1 MPSSRSRSVLSGPAA
16 SVTSFRSAQSVTPS
30 MSNSQAPSRRS
41 VVFAKKGRG
50 GPRRAASVGSR
61 STRAPSTR
69 SARSGRSSARPQTA
83 PRATARKA
91 LSSGVLSIS
100 PALAHAYWDAALHS
114 TPPNI
119 PTTYG
124 NFTCVNSIARFAIS
138 TGASLPTQ
146 LQVTWTPSALRITR
160 FSGALSGATKLASY
174 QQSQLNSSNTA
185 PLDIRP
191 LRMCFKIRNTTSALN
206 VASNIVAVL
215 VPQSI
220 SLQYSATGGA
230 DMPFISA
237 AGVASLWSL
246 CENNPM
252 AASFTGAELSKGG
265 KTFVMPPASF
275 TAYNQY
281 SDWKALSATS
291 DAGAVITDTDW
302 LALNDLTADPVL
314 YPVILQNTWFGAIPP
329 MYTLLVNCEPN
340 ALVQNFEIEVFCQDA
355 CRFPA
360 NSLVASMA
368 NGAPG
373 RPMDMGV
380 LQDLANR
387 GRNGFAG
394 SSRGGR
400 A

>member
-1 MPSSRSRSVLSGPAA
+1 MVSGPAA
-16 SVTSFRSAQSVTPS
+16 SVSSFRSAQSVTPS

-41 VVFAKKGRG
+41 VVFAKKGRNG
-50 GPRRAASVGSR
+50 LPRRAASVSSR
-61 STRAPSTR
+61 TTQTP
-69 SARSGRSSARPQTA
+69 SARSGAVSSRSSNRSSARPQTA
-83 PRATARKA
+83 PSASVRKP
-91 LSSGVLSIS
+91 LSNGILSIS

-138 TGASLPTQ
+138 TAASSPTQ
-146 LQVTWTPSALRITR
+146 LQVTWTPSALRVTR
-160 FSGALSGATKLASY
+160 FNSLLSAPTKLAAW

-215 VPQSI
+215 IPQSI
-220 SLQYSATGGA
+220 SLQYASTGGA
-230 DMPFISA
+230 DMPLLSA
-237 AGVASLWSL
+237 ATVASLWNL
-246 CENNPM
+246 CETNPM
-252 AASFTGAELSKGG
+252 AASFTGAELSKAG

-281 SDWKALSATS
+281 KDWVALSATS
-291 DAGAVITDTDW
+291 DAGAVLTGTDW
-302 LALNDLTADPVL
+302 LALNSLTAEPVL
-314 YPVILQNTWFGAIPP
+314 YPAILQNSWFGETPP
-329 MYTLLVNCEPN
+329 MYTLLVNLEPN
-340 ALVQNFEIEVFCQDA
+340 AIVQNFEIEVFCQDA

-368 NGAPG
+368 GGAPG

-394 SSRGGR
+394 SASGRGGR

>member
-1 MPSSRSRSVLSGPAA
+1 M
-16 SVTSFRSAQSVTPS
+16 
-30 MSNSQAPSRRS
+30 
-41 VVFAKKGRG
+41 
-50 GPRRAASVGSR
+50 
-61 STRAPSTR
+61 
-69 SARSGRSSARPQTA
+69 ARPQTA
-83 PRATARKA
+83 PTRKP
-91 LSSGVLSIS
+91 LSNGVLSIS

-124 NFTCVNSIARFAIS
+124 NFTCVNSIARFAIA

-160 FSGALSGATKLASY
+160 FSGALSSPTKLACY

-220 SLQYSATGGA
+220 SLQYSSTGTL
-230 DMPFISA
+230 DMPNISA
-237 AGVASLWSL
+237 SSVASLWNL
-246 CENNPM
+246 CETNPM
-252 AASFTGAELSKGG
+252 AASFTGAELSKAG

-281 SDWKALSATS
+281 KDWVALSPTS
-291 DAGAVITDTDW
+291 DAGAVLTDPDW
-302 LALNDLTADPVL
+302 LSLNSLAIDPLV
-314 YPVILQNTWFGAIPP
+314 YPATYPNSWFGEIPP
-329 MYTLLVNCEPN
+329 MYTLLVNLEPN

-368 NGAPG
+368 GGAPG
-373 RPMDMGV
+373 RPMDMGI

-394 SSRGGR
+394 PASGRGGR